1 MGYLLISKNLK
12 NHIQQLP
19 TQPLLGTEVQ
29 LQFLWG
35 DLLELS
41 VLEQFSLQ
49 VRLVTVLWPNKQS

>member
-1 MGYLLISKNLK
+1 MRYLLISKNLK

-19 TQPLLGTEVQ
+19 TQPQLSTEVQ

-41 VLEQFSLQ
+41 VLELFSLQ
-49 VRLVTVLWPNKQS
+49 VQLVTVL